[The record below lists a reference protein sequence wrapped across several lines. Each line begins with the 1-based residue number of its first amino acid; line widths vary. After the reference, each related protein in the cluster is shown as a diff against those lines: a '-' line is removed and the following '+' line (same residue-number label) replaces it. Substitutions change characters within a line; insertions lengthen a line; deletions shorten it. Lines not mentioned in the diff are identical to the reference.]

1 MLCRADH
8 LCCPCNRCA
17 WHSSRHQTKKYAP
30 RQAPNGYLNC
40 GCTISEVLF
49 EETLARNDIGAL
61 QAGEER
67 MSPPL
72 RKALLDVLQ
81 RVYRYCDGDFE
92 IDRAAG
98 YWRQGEGPLYW
109 EDKIREK
116 QAKRS

>member
-1 MLCRADH
+1 
-8 LCCPCNRCA
+8 
-17 WHSSRHQTKKYAP
+17 
-30 RQAPNGYLNC
+30 
-40 GCTISEVLF
+40 
-49 EETLARNDIGAL
+49 
-61 QAGEER
+61 